1 MQVNAIQNNLGFTGR
16 HRRVDMDR
24 NSYGDRNLPENPYN
38 NNVSNS
44 AMSKATKGMVV
55 ALMMLPVAGSLA
67 SCDADAYAES
77 HAVAIDS
84 CKCKPINGRD
94 TITIHDTIQQIITKP
109 DTVYIKKGF
118 DSPVIDTLRHFF
130 EENGIDPGDKRIP
143 VKITWVDENNV
154 PAYNKM
160 LFDGK
165 SSSYNELSYDNTRT
179 PWNDEQGS
187 FVIGVGDKYE
197 NIRYSLSN
205 GKLVMQRYVPRNES
219 RKPTSRGDWMYANSA
234 VYDIKSGKKI
244 VDRYTVENNGNMKY
258 AGSFRPG
265 DKPNTIFVTN
275 PYGTDWRYTNVKVTS
290 EDAPNVDY

>member
-165 SSSYNELSYDNTRT
+165 SSSYNELS
-179 PWNDEQGS
+179 
-187 FVIGVGDKYE
+187 
-197 NIRYSLSN
+197 N
-205 GKLVMQRYVPRNES
+205 GKLVMQRYIPRNES